1 MSQQEAQES
10 SFKKGMTLDQY
21 LSEMRPTNE
30 DNNEDQGEG
39 EDLYETSRKIKPSFS
54 KKLISFEIR
63 ESDEDNYDES
73 N

>member
-1 MSQQEAQES
+1 
-10 SFKKGMTLDQY
+10 
-21 LSEMRPTNE
+21 MRPTNE